1 MCEIL
6 SMAVNSDGRS
16 ATLSA
21 PNGLAQEEMLAGVS
35 PDFVEPGP
43 RMKSREAKTCWKCHG
58 TGTALGDPIEVG
70 ALSRVL
76 KYASELHQEL
86 LRPRGGRGRGAAP
99 ETRVHGAE
107 ALGLARLASYQQC
120 TQHLQVLNPHISTNL
135 QFLTEVACTPKA
147 FAFGVSAFGFG
158 GTNAHVVL
166 RPHRSPRPLGTRPTF
181 QRRPFLWQ
189 AAPDVLAGKLYGVQW
204 RRQAAQPTLPAE
216 QTVKAFLPDLPVEL
230 PSGVVQGSSC
240 GEDSTHLLFLRALGA
255 ENASAAS
262 EELFELLDLARD
274 CSQQRLRVSLLV
286 VTQLS
291 ALSGLPG
298 EGRRCNSAALWGLAR
313 SLRLEAP
320 WVSVRLLDLEGP
332 SQLGNISLGELGE
345 GELEFGHLDAH
356 FRVPRLAALQP
367 EGRTPRRQTRF
378 GWHLISGG
386 TGGIGL
392 LAALA
397 LPAEGL
403 ILLSRRGEIA
413 VQEHALFEELESSGV
428 KLQRIRADVADAEAV
443 AAVMQQVSPLQGI
456 VHAAQAPLG
465 YVELA
470 RQSRDTFLKEFRVR
484 GLGAWNL
491 HRAERGVQS
500 FVAIT
505 SLNAA
510 LGQGSNSAI
519 AAANCLVEGLVVVR
533 RSSGQAG
540 AVLQF
545 SRVAEVGSNAK
556 RPLRYASAVSA
567 IRELPMQ
574 LCAAFLKSFL
584 VPSPCFSQTSS
595 GHSCRRSWA
604 KICPSS
610 GTWQARNKQPRPGQ
624 LRLSSRSLPRAP
636 CWCWGPASAA
646 SRRRG
651 GCSGWAWA
659 ARCSRKRRCSGA
671 PGRGSGTVPRKCR
684 SSGAPTTWVIRRSL
698 ALRSFPTT
706 RAALRC
712 SGTPRALWI
721 DTGSATSES
730 GGRSV
735 AGAEGGFPISCT
747 LERRSG
753 RRRRRHLRCG
763 DGLPGLLAHASP
775 RAAAGGALLSGGLWL
790 WRGRRRGREQRQ
802 ARGHSGPRR
811 FCGGARAHLRGGRR
825 SGGSHLSQAQPGLAA
840 SGGVGGRELR
850 AQSCP
855 GPRARGLW
863 SPISEDL
870 DIDTVVRLSAPMY
883 RLAGIKEEE
892 LDRRVMAQS
901 NPAISD
907 AYFLLQAMGVL
918 EVVVGDVQRVLPAA
932 VQVAEAS
939 GLRELPCQVLVKCL
953 GWDHSPHKALDGVL
967 QLQRLRGFWVDGD
980 CRRFVFKF
988 SSNSTGARS
997 LSTLSFFVLLSS
1009 AMDAFF
1015 HFLTRPAELEE
1026 MLDNLPTATT
1036 LGEDLGAT
1044 FVGRTLLALH
1054 GLSAPLC
1061 RAAAEAARR
1070 KSAGILEV
1078 HPAERFLEELAAEWR
1093 QYSAE
1098 AGQTYPYALTDVRQ
1112 MLEERQRVARDEAK
1126 APPSARSAGAM
1137 SLEALRTKILTAA
1150 RRALGAENLVAET
1163 RRF

>member
-1 MCEIL
+1 
-6 SMAVNSDGRS
+6 
-16 ATLSA
+16 
-21 PNGLAQEEMLAGVS
+21 MLRAGVP
-35 PDFVEPGP
+35 PDFVE
-43 RMKSREAKTCWKCHG
+43 CHG

-76 KYASELHQEL
+76 KYAL
-86 LRPRGGRGRGAAP
+86 LSSTKSCCGHAEAAA
-99 ETRVHGAE
+99 G
-107 ALGLARLASYQQC
+107 ALGLARLASCQQC

-135 QFLTEVACTPKA
+135 QFLTEVARTPKA

-274 CSQQRLRVSLLV
+274 CSQRRLRVSLLV

-367 EGRTPRRQTRF
+367 EGRTPRRPPRF

-484 GLGAWNL
+484 GLGAWSL

-584 VPSPCFSQTSS
+584 VPPEPLLLADVQ
-595 GHSCRRSWA
+595 W
-604 KICPSS
+604 PQL
-610 GTWQARNKQPRPGQ
+610 QAQLGQ
-624 LRLSSRSLPRAP
+624 DLPILRDL
-636 CWCWGPASAA
+636 
-646 SRRRG
+646 
-651 GCSGWAWA
+651 
-659 ARCSRKRRCSGA
+659 
-671 PGRGSGTVPRKCR
+671 
-684 SSGAPTTWVIRRSL
+684 
-698 ALRSFPTT
+698 
-706 RAALRC
+706 
-712 SGTPRALWI
+712 
-721 DTGSATSES
+721 
-730 GGRSV
+730 
-735 AGAEGGFPISCT
+735 AGAQQ
-747 LERRSG
+747 
-753 RRRRRHLRCG
+753 
-763 DGLPGLLAHASP
+763 
-775 RAAAGGALLSGGLWL
+775 AAATGPVAPVQPQLAQGPVLVLGAGFG
-790 WRGRRRGREQRQ
+790 
-802 ARGHSGPRR
+802 
-811 FCGGARAHLRGGRR
+811 
-825 SGGSHLSQAQPGLAA
+825 GLAA
-840 SGGVGGRELR
+840 
-850 AQSCP
+850 
-855 GPRARGLW
+855 AR
-863 SPISEDL
+863 
-870 DIDTVVRLSAPMY
+870 R
-883 RLAGIKEEE
+883 
-892 LDRRVMAQS
+892 
-901 NPAISD
+901 
-907 AYFLLQAMGVL
+907 
-918 EVVVGDVQRVLPAA
+918 
-932 VQVAEAS
+932 
-939 GLRELPCQVLVKCL
+939 
-953 GWDHSPHKALDGVL
+953 
-967 QLQRLRGFWVDGD
+967 LQRLGLGCAVLEKAAVLGGSWTLGNRASKVQIQRGTYYLGYPEEP
-980 CRRFVFKF
+980 C
-988 SSNSTGARS
+988 
-997 LSTLSFFVLLSS
+997 
-1009 AMDAFF
+1009 
-1015 HFLTRPAELEE
+1015 PAELPNYSSRVE
-1026 MLDNLPTATT
+1026 MLRHAQ
-1036 LGEDLGAT
+1036 G
-1044 FVGRTLLALH
+1044 FVDRH
-1054 GLSAPLC
+1054 GLSQHI
-1061 RAAAEAARR
+1061 R
-1070 KSAGILEV
+1070 
-1078 HPAERFLEELAAEWR
+1078 
-1093 QYSAE
+1093 
-1098 AGQTYPYALTDVRQ
+1098 
-1112 MLEERQRVARDEAK
+1112 
-1126 APPSARSAGAM
+1126 
-1137 SLEALRTKILTAA
+1137 
-1150 RRALGAENLVAET
+1150 LGAEVLQVQKEGSRYRARWRDDRGEGEEGIFGAVMAFPGFLPTPRRVQLPEEHCFQGVCGYGVADDVDVSNAKRVAILGHGAFAVEHART
-1163 RRF
+1163 SVE